1 MRTGRGG
8 GALSPIKIIMGTR
21 IPQTRLEPELA
32 IDSFGSQ
39 EKKIWQ
45 KIVRGGGG
53 EEKEENK
60 PHSVSPH
67 SSGAA
72 PDGHYGPAEWG
83 VRRENKRKYARYV
96 SINNE
101 CV

>member
-1 MRTGRGG
+1 
-8 GALSPIKIIMGTR
+8 MGTR

-39 EKKIWQ
+39 RKKNMA
-45 KIVRGGGG
+45 KKSEGGG
-53 EEKEENK
+53 EEKEEKK